1 MAAASRRPG
10 RPTQMDVARLAGVS
24 QATVSQVLNDKATM
38 VPVETRQRILAAA
51 EELGYVPDS
60 TARALRVR
68 SSQTVAFIIPDITN
82 PFYPAVERGVQDVAE
97 RYGYDVIVYNA
108 DGDEA
113 KERKAIRSV
122 RSRGVDG
129 VIASFFRMTTTDL
142 RPLLEHGVPVVRL
155 EPRARRVSD
164 LPLDNV
170 FTDNVAAARTAVDH
184 LVDKGY
190 RRIGMISGRSGPGP
204 ARLSGLRQS
213 LAAHGMK
220 AVESLIVEGDFTES
234 GGYSAMRRLLRSR
247 RPPDA
252 VFAANDLMAMGA
264 LLALRDAGARVPDD
278 VAVMGFDDIP
288 AAKLVS
294 PSLTTVNLFQDRL
307 GRQAAEL
314 LFERLRGPAP
324 SVGRSVEIPYEL
336 VVRETT

>member
-1 MAAASRRPG
+1 MPNAPRRG
-10 RPTQMDVARLAGVS
+10 RPTQTDVARLSGVS

-38 VPVETRQRILAAA
+38 VPAETRQRILAAA
-51 EELGYVPDS
+51 EELGYIPDS

-68 SSQTVAFIIPDITN
+68 ASNTVAFILPDITN

-122 RSRGVDG
+122 QSRGVDG
-129 VIASFFRMTTTDL
+129 VIASFFCLTTADL

-170 FTDNVAAARTAVDH
+170 FTDNVKAARTAVDH

-190 RRIGMISGRSGPGP
+190 RRIGMIAGRSGPGP
-204 ARLSGLRQS
+204 MRLEGFRQS
-213 LAAHGMK
+213 LATHGVK
-220 AVESLIVEGDFTES
+220 AVESLIVEGDFTEE
-234 GGYSAMRRLLRSR
+234 GGYAAMRRLLRGR

-264 LLALRDAGARVPDD
+264 LLAMRETGTRVPDD
-278 VAVMGFDDIP
+278 VAVIGVDDIP
-288 AAKLVS
+288 AAKLIS
-294 PSLTTVNLFQDRL
+294 PALTTVRLFQDQV
-307 GRQAAEL
+307 GRRAAEL

-324 SVGRSVEIPYEL
+324 SEGRSEEIPFEL